1 MPIQPSPAPAP
12 LKQQTAARI
21 KSSSRQLREM
31 LQDPFYMESTPME
44 VQEVMENAVEALEE
58 ALLALR
64 ETPAEVRDR
73 SARSANRPTPKQGQ
87 FLAYIHAYM
96 RSNQAGVAPT
106 HAAMQR
112 FFNLTPPSV
121 NSMLARLEQR
131 GFIQRTPGQAR
142 GITLTIDPA
151 LLPDLER
158 PFS

>member
-1 MPIQPSPAPAP
+1 MLRAPGRS
-12 LKQQTAARI
+12 L
-21 KSSSRQLREM
+21 S
-31 LQDPFYMESTPME
+31 
-44 VQEVMENAVEALEE
+44 VEE
-58 ALLALR
+58 ALLGLGG
-64 ETPAEVRDR
+64 TPAEVRDP

-96 RSNQAGVAPT
+96 RSNQAGAAPT

-121 NSMLARLEQR
+121 NSMLVRLEQR
-131 GFIQRTPGQAR
+131 GFIRRTPGQAR
-142 GITLTIDPA
+142 GISLTIDPA

>member
-1 MPIQPSPAPAP
+1 
-12 LKQQTAARI
+12 
-21 KSSSRQLREM
+21 M
-31 LQDPFYMESTPME
+31 LQDPFYMESTPLE
-44 VQEVMENAVEALEE
+44 VQAVMENAMEALEE
-58 ALLALR
+58 ALLALGGTQAEAR
-64 ETPAEVRDR
+64 DPAPQ
-73 SARSANRPTPKQGQ
+73 SANRPTPKQGQ

-131 GFIQRTPGQAR
+131 GFIRRTPGQAR